1 MLSLKVVR
9 RGLRTELCKVVGASE
24 KDSNHSFIFLSA
36 ELFGREGGGGQ
47 ILSQSIHCLIH
58 SEKKGTI
65 FRFFAF
71 KLCVKPFFIVIPKT
85 RGQQP
90 LDDEQF

>member
-36 ELFGREGGGGQ
+36 ELFGREGGGAN
-47 ILSQSIHCLIH
+47 IKSVNTLFNSFRR
-58 SEKKGTI
+58 KK
-65 FRFFAF
+65 
-71 KLCVKPFFIVIPKT
+71 
-85 RGQQP
+85 
-90 LDDEQF
+90 

>member
-24 KDSNHSFIFLSA
+24 KDSNQSFIYIYFFYQQS
-36 ELFGREGGGGQ
+36 FFFGGGGQ

-58 SEKKGTI
+58 SEERNNNI
-65 FRFFAF
+65 
-71 KLCVKPFFIVIPKT
+71 
-85 RGQQP
+85 
-90 LDDEQF
+90 

>member
-24 KDSNHSFIFLSA
+24 KDSNQSFIFFISRT
-36 ELFGREGGGGQ
+36 FWEGGGAN
-47 ILSQSIHCLIH
+47 IKSVNTLFNSFR
-58 SEKKGTI
+58 KKGTI

>member
-24 KDSNHSFIFLSA
+24 KDSNQSFIYFLYQQS
-36 ELFGREGGGGQ
+36 FFFGGGGQ

-58 SEKKGTI
+58 SEERSNNI
-65 FRFFAF
+65 
-71 KLCVKPFFIVIPKT
+71 
-85 RGQQP
+85 
-90 LDDEQF
+90 

>member
-24 KDSNHSFIFLSA
+24 KDSNQSFFISA
-36 ELFGREGGGGQ
+36 ELFFLGGGQ

-58 SEKKGTI
+58 SEERSHNI
-65 FRFFAF
+65 
-71 KLCVKPFFIVIPKT
+71 
-85 RGQQP
+85 
-90 LDDEQF
+90 

>member
-24 KDSNHSFIFLSA
+24 KDSNQSFIYFLYQQS
-36 ELFGREGGGGQ
+36 FFFWGGGQ

-58 SEKKGTI
+58 SEKKEQYLD
-65 FRFFAF
+65 F
-71 KLCVKPFFIVIPKT
+71 LPLNCV
-85 RGQQP
+85 
-90 LDDEQF
+90 